1 MTWTP
6 DFAIHRDK
14 SDSLSHGSTK
24 KTPYCLVIF
33 SLLVSANYEARVIQ
47 MWEPGMVEK
56 RLALFLCLLVYMS
69 IS

>member
-24 KTPYCLVIF
+24 KNTVLLGDFFTAGF
-33 SLLVSANYEARVIQ
+33 SKL
-47 MWEPGMVEK
+47 
-56 RLALFLCLLVYMS
+56 
-69 IS
+69 